1 MPKDRK
7 EYGRSPPTVESIVWR
22 LATAEGQQATSEG
35 DDRYGK
41 VIEFDMFLK
50 SKAKLDII

>member
-1 MPKDRK
+1 MPKNRK
-7 EYGRSPPTVESIVWR
+7 EYGRSPPTVESIVWG